1 MGSVSNYGKEVK
13 YDSVI
18 NYGEEKNNMSRC
30 GCGGSS
36 TTKTKKKKV
45 MTTQKKK

>member
-1 MGSVSNYGKEVK
+1 MKTRQSARTV
-13 YDSVI
+13 VI

-45 MTTQKKK
+45 MTT